1 VRGVFG
7 GSGVVPM
14 MPKEASLSLLL
25 FFRLAQKTQ
34 SKRPITTAAI
44 TILDTT
50 TPAIWA
56 LLSAGMACAASAAD
70 CVVGAVLEAATEE
83 VVMVEG
89 VWVVCGVSVVWVC
102 EVCWVVCEGVEC
114 EWLVVVGFLL
124 LVAASGLG
132 NRMVEGVA
140 IVAEMVPWVFGCAP
154 GMPRQIW
161 YNPSY
166 TLVGSPGQYE
176 IAQRKAPSPT
186 VKPLSL
192 SLRH

>member
-1 VRGVFG
+1 
-7 GSGVVPM
+7 
-14 MPKEASLSLLL
+14 
-25 FFRLAQKTQ
+25 
-34 SKRPITTAAI
+34 
-44 TILDTT
+44 
-50 TPAIWA
+50 
-56 LLSAGMACAASAAD
+56 
-70 CVVGAVLEAATEE
+70 VLEAATEE

-89 VWVVCGVSVVWVC
+89 VWVVCGVGVVWVC
-102 EVCWVVCEGVEC
+102 EVCWVVCEDVEC

-124 LVAASGLG
+124 LVGASGLG

-140 IVAEMVPWVFGCAP
+140 IVAEMVPWVSGCAP

-161 YNPSY
+161 YKPSY